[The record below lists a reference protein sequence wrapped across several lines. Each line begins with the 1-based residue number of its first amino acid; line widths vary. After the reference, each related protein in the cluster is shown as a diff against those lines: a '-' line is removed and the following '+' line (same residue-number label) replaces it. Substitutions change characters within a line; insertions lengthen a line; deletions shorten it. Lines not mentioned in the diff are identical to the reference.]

1 VNSDRGLSG
10 ASPEP
15 GLNRWVRPAV
25 RELRPYHIED
35 AAGLIKLDAME
46 NPHPWP
52 AELRGAFVEALRSVE
67 LNRYPDGE
75 ARALKQRLRGYL
87 GLSDDT
93 GLLLGNGSD
102 ELIQMIG
109 LTVGGPGRYLLCP
122 EPSFSMY
129 RILAAVT
136 GMRYVGVPLRG
147 QDFDLDHEAM
157 QRTIDRHQ
165 PAVVVLSYPN
175 NPTGNLF
182 ERRSIEAVIEA
193 SPGLV
198 LIDEAY
204 FDFSGE
210 TLLDRVTGRPP
221 VLVLRTLSKI
231 GLAGLR
237 VGFLIGD
244 PQWLAEINKVRLPY
258 NIGALSQA
266 SADWVLSH
274 AEVLREQALRIRRD
288 RDALCSA
295 LRRFEVL
302 EVSVSHTNFLLV
314 RAPGLG
320 ESLFAGLKAEGILV
334 KSLHGAHPLLADCIR
349 ITVGSAEE
357 NQALLAALARRL

>member
-1 VNSDRGLSG
+1 VNPDRRPPGT
-10 ASPEP
+10 SPEP
-15 GLNRWVRPAV
+15 ALNRWVRPAV

-87 GLSDDT
+87 GLTDDT

-109 LTVGGPGRYLLCP
+109 LTVGGPGRCLLCP

-147 QDFDLDHEAM
+147 RDFDLDHEAM
-157 QRTIDRHQ
+157 LRAIDRHR

-302 EVSVSHTNFLLV
+302 EVWVSHTNFLLV
-314 RAPGLG
+314 RAPGQG
-320 ESLFAGLKAEGILV
+320 ESLYAGLKAEGILV

-357 NQALLAALARRL
+357 NQSLLAALARRL

>member
-1 VNSDRGLSG
+1 M
-10 ASPEP
+10 
-15 GLNRWVRPAV
+15 RPAV

-67 LNRYPDGE
+67 PNRYPDGE

-109 LTVGGPGRYLLCP
+109 LTVGGPGRCLLCP

-147 QDFDLDHEAM
+147 RDFDLDHEAM
-157 QRTIDRHQ
+157 LRAIDRHR

-182 ERRSIEAVIEA
+182 ERRLIEAVIEA

-210 TLLDRVTGRPP
+210 TLLDWVTGRPR

-244 PQWLAEINKVRLPY
+244 PSGWPRSTRYACPTTSAPCRRRAPT
-258 NIGALSQA
+258 GSCPMPRCCASRRSA
-266 SADWVLSH
+266 SAAIAMPCARPCD
-274 AEVLREQALRIRRD
+274 
-288 RDALCSA
+288 
-295 LRRFEVL
+295 
-302 EVSVSHTNFLLV
+302 VSRSS
-314 RAPGLG
+314 RCG
-320 ESLFAGLKAEGILV
+320 
-334 KSLHGAHPLLADCIR
+334 
-349 ITVGSAEE
+349 
-357 NQALLAALARRL
+357 

>member
-1 VNSDRGLSG
+1 MNPDRAPSG
-10 ASPEP
+10 ASPER

-25 RELRPYHIED
+25 RELEPYHIED

-109 LTVGGPGRYLLCP
+109 LTVGGPGRCLLCP

-129 RILAAVT
+129 RILAAIT
-136 GMRYVGVPLRG
+136 GMRYVGVPLCDR
-147 QDFDLDHEAM
+147 DFDLDHEAM
-157 QRTIDRHQ
+157 QRAIDRHQ

-182 ERRSIEAVIEA
+182 ERRSIEAIIEA
-193 SPGLV
+193 SPG
-198 LIDEAY
+198 
-204 FDFSGE
+204 
-210 TLLDRVTGRPP
+210 
-221 VLVLRTLSKI
+221 
-231 GLAGLR
+231 
-237 VGFLIGD
+237 
-244 PQWLAEINKVRLPY
+244 
-258 NIGALSQA
+258 
-266 SADWVLSH
+266 
-274 AEVLREQALRIRRD
+274 
-288 RDALCSA
+288 
-295 LRRFEVL
+295 
-302 EVSVSHTNFLLV
+302 
-314 RAPGLG
+314 
-320 ESLFAGLKAEGILV
+320 
-334 KSLHGAHPLLADCIR
+334 
-349 ITVGSAEE
+349 
-357 NQALLAALARRL
+357 